1 MAVPRPERPLQSTP
15 IVRLDYNPTTTS
27 FSPPPPGANEQ
38 TSLFNLTAP
47 FFFSVFVFL
56 FPFARSQGYPINF
69 SCRGT
74 FQQSHTSRAS
84 QFSAAAM
91 SSPAK
96 NESNSPAPAE
106 ENPAETKQAE
116 STPAAAASPAEASS
130 SAQAQTSAESG
141 AQGGIL
147 PGQHWTQQPIN
158 DADSSYSSEI
168 ASSTNSLTSSI
179 LAYRT
184 IHGRTFHS
192 DRTPAEYWGPND
204 EKQTECMDIMHHAL
218 TLVLDGKL
226 YRAPLEVDKIQKVL
240 DVGTGTGI
248 WAIDFADE
256 HPNVEVIGTDISP
269 IQPGWVPPNVFFE
282 MEDATQAWT
291 FPENSF
297 DFVHMRYLFGSI
309 VDWNQL
315 FREAYR
321 VIKPGGYIE
330 TFEADA
336 AIFSDDG
343 TVEEGSPLDQ
353 WGKVFGE
360 GGRKFGRTFLPVS
373 DNVQRTGL
381 EAAGFVNL
389 VQQDFK
395 VPITAWP
402 ADKKLAEIGAYGHL
416 SMEQDAEGLI
426 LYTFQQIMGW
436 SSAEVNAYVAHL
448 RRQLRDKNVHPL
460 ARLRLIYA
468 QKPL

>member
-1 MAVPRPERPLQSTP
+1 
-15 IVRLDYNPTTTS
+15 
-27 FSPPPPGANEQ
+27 
-38 TSLFNLTAP
+38 
-47 FFFSVFVFL
+47 
-56 FPFARSQGYPINF
+56 
-69 SCRGT
+69 
-74 FQQSHTSRAS
+74 
-84 QFSAAAM
+84 M

-106 ENPAETKQAE
+106 TKPAETKPAETKPAEEKPAETKQAE

-141 AQGGIL
+141 AQGDIL
-147 PGQHWTQQPIN
+147 PGQHWTRQPIN
-158 DADSSYSSEI
+158 DADSSYDSEI

-184 IHGRTFHS
+184 INGRTYHS

-204 EKQTECMDIMHHAL
+204 EKQAECMDIQHHAF
-218 TLVLDGKL
+218 TLMLDGAL
-226 YRAPLEVDKIQKVL
+226 YKAPLEVDKIKKVL

-291 FPENSF
+291 FAENSF
-297 DFVHMRYLFGSI
+297 DFVHMRYLYGSI
-309 VDWNQL
+309 ADWNQL

-321 VIKPGGYIE
+321 VVKPGGYIE
-330 TFEADA
+330 TFEADSA
-336 AIFSDDG
+336 FCSDDG
-343 TVEEGSPLDQ
+343 TIKEGSAMDQ
-353 WGKVFGE
+353 WSKVFEE
-360 GGRKFGRTFLPVS
+360 GGRKFGRTFMPVS

-389 VQQDFK
+389 VQHDFK
-395 VPITAWP
+395 VPLTAWP
-402 ADKKLAEIGAYGHL
+402 ADKKQAELGAYCHL
-416 SMEQDAEGLI
+416 AIDQDTEGLI

-436 SSAEVNAYVAHL
+436 SAAEVHAYVAHL
-448 RRQLRDKNVHPL
+448 RKQMRDKTVHPYG
-460 ARLRLIYA
+460 RLRLIYA